1 LNSPNTKRVETGQTL
16 SVESHQIEQHNP
28 TLSLPPY
35 TMPSHHHPSARFNAD
50 LVICEDLAKPSGP
63 IQTGV
68 GFLDH
73 MIDQLNSHAQI
84 GVSLVIGN
92 FAVPTTTDEETASA
106 ADINRH
112 KNDQEKLMRLVGS
125 KLGSE
130 IRTLVAAAATTP
142 RQESHFSC
150 PLDEALVECRL
161 QIVDDPSQSHQTI
174 GNLTSYT
181 LPPYGKYCRTHIG
194 CLETEHLVQFWSSLA
209 EASGLKISLAKIRG
223 RNAHH
228 IVESS
233 FKAFSR
239 ALRNLLDGVDT
250 KAAAAEATSHDDA
263 LDRLYGPISDNWKAS
278 VALQRKGTVHRQ
290 TKETSISVSL
300 SLDGGDA
307 GQKVSTGVATLDTFL
322 SEFAVAARLSL
333 QVQCA
338 GDLWIDEH
346 HTAED
351 VSIALGQVVNDA
363 LGTKAGLNRMWSC
376 TAASGTSVVQVVM
389 DLSNRP
395 DLAHNLFEHSAT
407 TAAAE
412 MAGDLSLEMM
422 EHVLESF
429 AVNARMTVHVVE
441 LERGDDPMHTIR
453 AVAKALGAAF
463 FYCTSVDL
471 RRAGSTASSKGTLSV

>member
-1 LNSPNTKRVETGQTL
+1 
-16 SVESHQIEQHNP
+16 
-28 TLSLPPY
+28 
-35 TMPSHHHPSARFNAD
+35 MPSHHHPSARFNAD

-84 GVSLVIGN
+84 GVSLVVGN
-92 FAVPTTTDEETASA
+92 FAVPMTSDEEETASA
-106 ADINRH
+106 ADGESSKPDINRH

-130 IRTLVAAAATTP
+130 IRTLVAAAATKP

-161 QIVDDPSQSHQTI
+161 QIIDDPSQSHQTI
-174 GNLTSYT
+174 GNLRSYT

-209 EASGLKISLAKIRG
+209 EASGLDISLAKIRG

-250 KAAAAEATSHDDA
+250 KAAAESTSHNA
-263 LDRLYGPISDNWKAS
+263 LDRLYGPSSDNWTAS
-278 VALQRKGTVHRQ
+278 VALQRQGTVHRQ

-307 GQKVSTGVATLDTFL
+307 GQKVSTGVATLDAFL

-333 QVQCA
+333 QVDCS

-395 DLAHNLFEHSAT
+395 DLAHNLFEHPAT
-407 TAAAE
+407 TAAE

-441 LERGDDPMHTIR
+441 LERDNDPMQTIR

-463 FYCTSVDL
+463 FYCASVDL